1 MLKLNK
7 LMGKILQTG
16 QGRFRAWMG
25 TLGLGIAALLV
36 LAAVQLQSN
45 FNELLKGK
53 ENKDTHAQFLVINRE
68 LNSNNLNETALREVE
83 LNALKKLPQ
92 VAAVGVVQPGYFK
105 ASISS
110 NSERF
115 PFYTEVSFES
125 VPNEFLD
132 QIPEKWDWQQTDEY
146 VPVIIPSMYLD
157 VYNFQFALA
166 QQLPQLTPEIVKMVN
181 FTIHIRSSKGEMQ
194 LKGRVAGFS
203 DRIQSLLVPDSFM
216 QWCNNRFAVDNKK
229 QPSRVLIKTQ
239 DAAAPELSQFLEKNQ
254 LTADKEKTRFSKYR
268 QVVNWV
274 AGVSGLSGIFMLG
287 FALLVLTLFIQLQ
300 IVRKQAEVKLLIQ
313 LGASPEKMNAFL
325 FKKFFPPHA
334 IMVLIAFILIILIQW
349 LLKNRLHE
357 NAIELSTFPSW
368 ITAVTAGLLLVCI
381 AVVQQFTIRKTV
393 QEHSRN

>member
-1 MLKLNK
+1 MAILNK
-7 LMGKILQTG
+7 LMGKVLQTG

-25 TLGLGIAALLV
+25 TLGLGIAAILV
-36 LAAVQLQSN
+36 LEAVQLQSN
-45 FNELLKGK
+45 FNELLESK
-53 ENKDTHAQFLVINRE
+53 ENRDSHAQFLVINRQ
-68 LNSNNLNETALREVE
+68 LNSNNLNETALREEE

-110 NSERF
+110 NSDRF

-125 VPNEFLD
+125 VSNEFLD
-132 QIPEKWDWQQTDEY
+132 EIPEKWNWQETDEY

-166 QQLPQLTPEIVKMVN
+166 QQLPQLTPEIVKMIY
-181 FTIHIRSSKGEMQ
+181 FTIHIRSAKGEIQ
-194 LKGRVAGFS
+194 LKGKVAGFS
-203 DRIQSLLVPDSFM
+203 DRIQSLLVPDAFM
-216 QWCNNRFAVDNKK
+216 KWCNTRFAVDSKK

-239 DAAAPELSQFLEKNQ
+239 DAAAPELSEFLAKNQ

-274 AGVSGLSGIFMLG
+274 AGVSGLSGILMLG

-300 IVRKQAEVKLLIQ
+300 IVRKQAEVRLLIQ
-313 LGASPEKMNAFL
+313 LGASPGKMNTYL

-334 IMVLIAFILIILIQW
+334 IMVFLSFILVAIIQW
-349 LLKNRLHE
+349 ILKSRLRE
-357 NAIELSTFPSW
+357 NAIELSAFPSW
-368 ITAVTAGLLLVCI
+368 ITVITGCLLLVCI
-381 AVVQQFTIRKTV
+381 AVVHLFTIRKTV
-393 QEHSRN
+393 QEHSGN

>member
-1 MLKLNK
+1 MALLNK
-7 LMGKILQTG
+7 LIGKILQTD

-25 TLGLGIAALLV
+25 TLGLGIATLLV

-45 FNELLKGK
+45 FNQLLKGK
-53 ENKDTHAQFLVINRE
+53 ENRDSNAQFLVINRQ
-68 LNSNNLNETALREVE
+68 LNSNNLNELTLRQDE
-83 LNALKKLPQ
+83 LSELKKLPQ
-92 VAAVGVVQPGYFK
+92 VAAVGIVQPGYFK

-132 QIPEKWDWQQTDEY
+132 QTPEKWNWQEGDEY

-166 QQLPQLTPEIVKMVN
+166 QQLPQLTPEIVKMIY

-194 LKGRVAGFS
+194 LKGKVAGFS

-216 QWCNNRFAVDNKK
+216 QWCNNRFAVDIKK
-229 QPSRVLIKTQ
+229 QPSRVLIKTR
-239 DAAAPELSQFLEKNQ
+239 DAADPELSKFLEKNQ

-274 AGVSGLSGIFMLG
+274 AGVSGLSGIFMLV

-300 IVRKQAEVKLLIQ
+300 IVRKQAEVQLLIQ
-313 LGASPEKMNAFL
+313 LGASPGKMNIFL

-334 IMVLIAFILIILIQW
+334 IMVLISFILIAVIQW
-349 LLKNRLHE
+349 ILKTSLQR
-357 NAIELSTFPSW
+357 NAIELNTFPSW
-368 ITAVTAGLLLVCI
+368 ITSITAGLLLLCI
-381 AVVQQFTIRKTV
+381 AVVHMFTIRKTV
-393 QEHSRN
+393 LEQTHN

>member
-1 MLKLNK
+1 MARLNS

-16 QGRFRAWMG
+16 QGRFRSWMG

-45 FNELLKGK
+45 FNELLQGK
-53 ENKDTHAQFLVINRE
+53 ENKDTNAQFLVINRQ
-68 LNSNNLNETALREVE
+68 LNSNNLNETALREDE

-105 ASISS
+105 AGISS
-110 NSERF
+110 NSDRF

-125 VPNEFLD
+125 IPNDFLD
-132 QIPEKWDWQQTDEY
+132 QVPEQWNWKETDEY

-166 QQLPQLTPEIVKMVN
+166 QQLPQLTPDIVKMIY

-216 QWCNNRFAVDNKK
+216 QWCNSRFAIDNKK

-300 IVRKQAEVKLLIQ
+300 IVRKQSEVQLLIQ
-313 LGASPEKMNAFL
+313 LGASPRKMNAFL
-325 FKKFFPPHA
+325 FKKFYPPHA
-334 IMVLIAFILIILIQW
+334 IMVFISFMLIALIQW
-349 LLKNRLHE
+349 MLKTRLHQ
-357 NAIELSTFPSW
+357 NAIELSAFPSW
-368 ITAVTAGLLLVCI
+368 ITGVTAGLLLVCI
-381 AVVQQFTIRKTV
+381 AAVHLFTIRKTV
-393 QEHSRN
+393 QEHTRN